1 MYAVEVNSDIGG
13 SCYSSKYEGSSTA
26 VLVVATVMI
35 LTGAI
40 VTATEVNEDEQGS
53 VQGRTWLNKVRQV
66 NLHVREPDFQ
76 VNRHQWESLYP
87 TYHFVL
93 QTRTLK
99 LRELDKV
106 THPSPSQLLT
116 VSSLD
121 PLRYSRSRYSRLQY
135 HLSSLNGIIILRL
148 W

>member
-53 VQGRTWLNKVRQV
+53 VQGRT
-66 NLHVREPDFQ
+66 
-76 VNRHQWESLYP
+76 
-87 TYHFVL
+87 
-93 QTRTLK
+93 
-99 LRELDKV
+99 
-106 THPSPSQLLT
+106 
-116 VSSLD
+116 
-121 PLRYSRSRYSRLQY
+121 
-135 HLSSLNGIIILRL
+135 
-148 W
+148 